1 MESRLRL
8 QKSMQLEIKQ
18 QLRKNAYI
26 DVPCHKDVLDILKKQ
41 SVSDTYFK
49 RGSGKATIEF
59 EAVEAQH
66 REWVKD
72 IIDLSTFKFCYF
84 TYGATDAI
92 HHWQLTEKGP
102 WQKLCYGEYEY
113 ADTVG
118 TPGQV
123 TCDVP
128 GQHMDEQTGRSALK
142 GNIDPTKPLFVSV
155 PSAADGNYF
164 DIGKIEAPVI
174 LDCTYISSTNK
185 QRINVP
191 KNTEQ
196 VFFSFSKGFG
206 LVGERLG
213 LVYTKE
219 PHATLHLLKEF
230 ENWNYTGVR
239 TMQSI
244 MENFAVDEMW
254 NKHRDKQVQ
263 ICKDYD
269 LTPSDCFYIATSRDK
284 FWTRRRRMR
293 WNDTARIC
301 ITSLFDDY
309 L

>member
-72 IIDLSTFKFCYF
+72 VIDLSTFKFCYF

-92 HHWQLTEKGP
+92 HHWQLTEKRL

-142 GNIDPTKPLFVSV
+142 GNIDPIKPLFVSV

-164 DIGKIEAPVI
+164 DIGNIEAPVI

-239 TMQSI
+239 TMQLI

-254 NKHRDKQVQ
+254 NKHRDKQLQ

-301 ITSLFDDY
+301 IASLFDDY